1 MVRYLVVL
9 ECFLIVLLVSSW
21 FAARPDDSNPVE
33 QAEQG
38 ASHVAGAGIAGIPA
52 TAVADG
58 HRVTTRSRRRIGQCW
73 RASCSDCL
81 LTAHR
86 PADKWSLQWKDEFPQ
101 AYVPAP
107 VVDGSNSAAA
117 TNQRPPV
124 IDKQQPVQ
132 AKRVAAEDHST
143 ASPAMVAGVQR
154 YLARLGYAPGAAD
167 GILGES
173 TRRALADYRR
183 RTGSADGPIS
193 ETLIARLRRDA
204 DRASARE
211 SRLRRIA
218 TRPSGGYERAP
229 GWVASI
235 AGGFQRLLGH
245 EFDSEKQPGRIREY
259 CRVNHDTWIFDE
271 GRGAFAYCGYVAA
284 H

>member
-1 MVRYLVVL
+1 MSLAP
-9 ECFLIVLLVSSW
+9 VSRHPS
-21 FAARPDDSNPVE
+21 
-33 QAEQG
+33 
-38 ASHVAGAGIAGIPA
+38 
-52 TAVADG
+52 
-58 HRVTTRSRRRIGQCW
+58 
-73 RASCSDCL
+73 
-81 LTAHR
+81 HR
-86 PADKWSLQWKDEFPQ
+86 PCRRTPGDYALSPADRAMLASELLGLPADSSLAGRRMSLQWKDEFPQ

-107 VVDGSNSAAA
+107 VVDDSNSAAA
-117 TNQRPPV
+117 THQRPPV
-124 IDKQQPVQ
+124 VNEQQTVQ

-193 ETLIARLRRDA
+193 MTLIARLRRDA

-211 SRLRRIA
+211 PRLKRIA